1 MQRVLTQ
8 INDDANA
15 RRLRIT
21 ALLLLAAGLLLR
33 IYFLLRRPF
42 IASDSLLYQDIAQ
55 NWLHAHIYGLSTGVP
70 PHPTLIR
77 LPGYPAILA
86 ACAWLFDRWL
96 HPAIGTIRSFLPVL
110 WLQVFIDLAT
120 CWLVSRIAR
129 RLFGIRAGIAA
140 LTLACLCPFTANYVA
155 VPLTETCT
163 LFFLALAFDTL
174 AIWLNEPSAPR
185 LILIATALSASVLLR
200 PDQGLLAV
208 CILPAMLA
216 AKPSGSLRKR
226 LAPILLC
233 ALLAALPFV
242 PWTLR
247 NLHTFHVLQ
256 PLAPKLANDPGEV
269 SPTGFQR
276 WFRTWAI
283 DFTATQ
289 DAYWNYPEDPVL
301 IDDLPTRAFDT
312 PEQRDQTAAL
322 LNRAAAIHRLDP
334 VVEDEFRTLAAERIR
349 AHPVRYYALLPA
361 ARLLDMCLYPRVEM
375 LPIAER
381 WWQFRSHPKQTI
393 FALLYAALNLAYF
406 ALALAGFP
414 EAFRANRLLTLSMAA
429 YIVLRCALLLTLD
442 NAEQR
447 YTLEFFPILIVFA
460 AALFRENR
468 TA

>member
-8 INDDANA
+8 TNEDANA
-15 RRLRIT
+15 RRVRIA
-21 ALLLLAAGLLLR
+21 ALLLFAVGLLLR

-70 PHPTLIR
+70 PRPTLIR

-86 ACAWLFDRWL
+86 ACSWLFDRWL
-96 HPAIGTIRSFLPVL
+96 HPDIGTIRSFLPVL

-140 LTLACLCPFTANYVA
+140 LALACLCPFTANYVA

-174 AIWLNEPSAPR
+174 AIWLDKPSTPR
-185 LILIATALSASVLLR
+185 LVLIAVALSASTLLR

-208 CILPAMLA
+208 CILPALLA
-216 AKPSGSLRKR
+216 AKPGSLKQR
-226 LAPILLC
+226 LAPVLLC
-233 ALLAALPFV
+233 AMLAALPFV

-269 SPTGFQR
+269 SPTSFQR

-283 DFTATQ
+283 DFSATQ
-289 DAYWNYPEDPVL
+289 DAYWNYPEEPVL
-301 IDDLPTRAFDT
+301 IDDLPTRAFDS
-312 PEQRDQTAAL
+312 PAQRDQTAAL

-334 VVEDEFRTLAAERIR
+334 AVEDEFRALAAERIQ
-349 AHPVRYYALLPA
+349 AHPIRYYAVLPA
-361 ARLLDMCLYPRVEM
+361 ARLLDMCLYPRIEM
-375 LPIAER
+375 LPVAER
-381 WWQFRSHPKQTI
+381 WWQFHSHPKQTLL
-393 FALLYAALNLAYF
+393 ALLYAALNLAYF
-406 ALALAGFP
+406 VAALAGLP
-414 EAFRANRLLTLSMAA
+414 ETLRANRTLTLSMAA
-429 YIVLRCALLLTLD
+429 YVVLRCALLLTLD
-442 NAEQR
+442 NPEQR
-447 YTLEFFPILIVFA
+447 YTLEFFPILIVLA
-460 AALFRENR
+460 AALFREKR
-468 TA
+468 PA

>member
-8 INDDANA
+8 TNDDANA

-21 ALLLLAAGLLLR
+21 ASLLLAAGLLLR

-42 IASDSLLYQDIAQ
+42 IAGDSLLYQDIAQ
-55 NWLHAHIYGLSTGVP
+55 NWLHAHVYGLSTDTLP
-70 PHPTLIR
+70 RPTLIR

-86 ACAWLFDRWL
+86 ACAWIFDRWL
-96 HPAIGTIRSFLPVL
+96 HPDIGTIRSFLPIL
-110 WLQVFIDLAT
+110 WLQIFIDLAT
-120 CWLVSRIAR
+120 CWLVSRIAS

-140 LTLACLCPFTANYVA
+140 LALACLCPFTANYVA

-174 AIWLNEPSAPR
+174 AVWLDKPSTPR
-185 LILIATALSASVLLR
+185 LVLIATALSASVLLR

-216 AKPSGSLRKR
+216 ANPGSLKQR

-233 ALLAALPFV
+233 AILAALPFV

-247 NLHTFHVLQ
+247 NLQTFHVLQ
-256 PLAPKLANDPGEV
+256 PLAPKLANDPGELP
-269 SPTGFQR
+269 PTGFQR
-276 WFRTWAI
+276 WFRTWGI
-283 DFTATQ
+283 DFSATQ
-289 DAYWNYPEDPVL
+289 DAYWKYPEETVL
-301 IDDLPTRAFDT
+301 MDDLPARAFDT
-312 PEQRDQTAAL
+312 PAQRDQTAAL
-322 LNRAAAIHRLDP
+322 LNRAAATHRLDP
-334 VVEDEFRTLAAERIR
+334 AVEDGFRALAIERIH
-349 AHPVRYYALLPA
+349 AHPIRYYAVLPA
-361 ARLLDMCLYPRVEM
+361 ARLLNMLLHPRVEM
-375 LPIAER
+375 LPVAER
-381 WWQFRSHPKQTI
+381 WWQFRSHPKQTL

-406 ALALAGFP
+406 AAALAGLP
-414 EAFRANRLLTLSMAA
+414 AALRANRTLTLSMAA

-460 AALFRENR
+460 AALFREKQ
-468 TA
+468 AV